1 MKLTLNET
9 EIKAALTQYV
19 LGTVSLANV
28 DRNTLEID
36 FTNTRGTD
44 GLTATIDIPYAGV
57 RSLDLS
63 PKGDKTVKAEASPAA
78 AAQEASQAA
87 QEAPAGDAAVE
98 TAVDASAGEE
108 AAPVKPAGN
117 LFGKG

>member
-28 DRNTLEID
+28 DRDTLEID

-63 PKGDKTVKAEASPAA
+63 PKDDKTVKAEAAPAA

-87 QEAPAGDAAVE
+87 QEAPAGE
-98 TAVDASAGEE
+98 TAADASAGEE